1 MSAHALH
8 QLSDHVLVAGAQAG
22 DPQAIDTLISLVRPA
37 VYNYCRHRLA
47 NYPGGIEASDDAA
60 QETCVAILK
69 VLPNYQQQGA
79 PFRSFVYAIA
89 ANKVADAQRRFSR
102 SAVLVDEFPE
112 QTEPSPTPEERM
124 IADADVQAAYQLL
137 RQLPDRMREVLMLRA
152 GGASAEMIGE
162 RLGLTANAVRV
173 TQHRAVAK
181 LRDLIESSAEYSE
194 QFNARAE
201 PRRVREAA

>member
-22 DPQAIDTLISLVRPA
+22 DPQAIATLISAVRPA
-37 VYNYCRHRLA
+37 VYNYCRYRLA